1 MSTSWTSAIPSAIKR
16 DEHELVHPP
25 PMPYLFQHRE
35 SGRSR
40 ALNSGTIRNYLSAT
54 ANAMGLRDVDAQP
67 LTFTPQ

>member
-1 MSTSWTSAIPSAIKR
+1 
-16 DEHELVHPP
+16 
-25 PMPYLFQHRE
+25 MPYLFQHRE

-40 ALNSGTIRNYLSAT
+40 AMNSGTIRNYLSAT